1 VSTVPGPSVKEW
13 RDRLMPET
21 ALGMAMLIL
30 AFSVGAAFS
39 GVVFFSYY
47 QFRKDRTEEKV
58 NALTKDFNSN
68 FKNAIKTIQKS
79 GADAREQIQKE
90 LEPLQRIRAEGDTL
104 EALVKKVRPSLF
116 FVSSLDEGGAAT
128 VGTGFVVASDSN
140 QSLLLTSY
148 STVRAATHAPGPPIT
163 VRQGD
168 QQVKATLWTWQE
180 DKDLALLI
188 LQKGNVPRLPFA
200 PRSPVVKTGDRI
212 FALSGLG
219 ASGGSISQ
227 GFVADVSSAGIQH
240 DAAIGPSFQGGP
252 LLNSKGEVLAVAS
265 RTYTGN
271 LGFVTDDVF
280 FAIPIRAACDKV
292 LKCPS
297 DDEVSGA
304 GAKR

>member
-1 VSTVPGPSVKEW
+1 MVSEW
-13 RDRLMPET
+13 RERLLPQT

-47 QFRKDRTEEKV
+47 QFRKDKTSEKV
-58 NALTKDFNSN
+58 DALTKNFDSN
-68 FKNAIKTIQKS
+68 FKNAIKTIQKT
-79 GADAREQIQKE
+79 GVDAREQIQKE

-104 EALVKKVRPSLF
+104 ENLVKKTKSSLF

-148 STVRAATHAPGPPIT
+148 ATVRAATHQPGPPIT

-168 QQVKATLWTWQE
+168 QQIKATLWTWQE
-180 DKDLALLI
+180 DHDLALII
-188 LQKGNVPRLPFA
+188 LQKGNVPRLSFA
-200 PRSPVVKTGDRI
+200 PRAPPVKTGDRV
-212 FALSGLG
+212 FVLSGLG
-219 ASGGSISQ
+219 ASGGAITQ

-240 DAAIGPSFQGGP
+240 DAAVGPSFQGGP
-252 LLNSKGEVLAVAS
+252 LINSKGEVLAVAS
-265 RTYTGN
+265 RAYTGN
-271 LGFVTDDVF
+271 LGFQTDDVYF
-280 FAIPIRAACDKV
+280 GVPIRSACDKV
-292 LKCPS
+292 LRCPS

-304 GAKR
+304 GARR

>member
-1 VSTVPGPSVKEW
+1 MAKPTFAEW
-13 RDRLMPET
+13 RQRLMPET
-21 ALGMAMLIL
+21 ALGMAVIIL

-47 QFRKDRTEEKV
+47 QFRKDKTEEKV
-58 NALTKDFNSN
+58 NALTKDFNTN
-68 FKNAIKTIQKS
+68 FNNAIKTIQKS
-79 GADAREQIQKE
+79 GSDAKDEVAKA

-104 EALVKKVRPSLF
+104 DALVKKARSSLF
-116 FVSSLDEGGAAT
+116 FVSSLDETGAAT

-140 QSLLLTSY
+140 QTLLLTSY
-148 STVRAATHAPGPPIT
+148 TTVKAASHQPGPPIT

-168 QQVKATLWTWQE
+168 TPVKATLWTWQE

-188 LQKGNVPRLPFA
+188 LQKGNVPRLAFA
-200 PRSPVVKTGDRI
+200 PRSPPVKTGDRV

-219 ASGGSISQ
+219 ASGGAITQ

-240 DAAIGPSFQGGP
+240 DAAVGPSFQGGP
-252 LLNSKGEVLAVAS
+252 IVNSKGEVLGIAS

-271 LGFVTDDVF
+271 LGFVTDNVF
-280 FAIPIRAACDKV
+280 FAPPIRAACDKV

-297 DDEVSGA
+297 EDEVTGA
-304 GAKR
+304 GTKR

>member
-1 VSTVPGPSVKEW
+1 MVSEW
-13 RDRLMPET
+13 RERLMPHT

-47 QFRKDRTEEKV
+47 QFRKDKTEERVDSLDK
-58 NALTKDFNSN
+58 NFESN
-68 FKNAIKTIQKS
+68 FKNAIKTIQKTE
-79 GADAREQIQKE
+79 ADAREQIQKE

-104 EALVKKVRPSLF
+104 ENLIKKVSNSLF

-148 STVRAATHAPGPPIT
+148 STVRAASHQPGPAIT

-168 QQVKATLWTWQE
+168 QQVKAQLWTWQE
-180 DKDLALLI
+180 DKDLALI
-188 LQKGNVPRLPFA
+188 IVQKGNVPRISFA
-200 PRSPVVKTGDRI
+200 PRSPAVKTGDRV

-219 ASGGSISQ
+219 ASGGAISQ

-240 DAAIGPSFQGGP
+240 DAATGPSFQGGP
-252 LLNSKGEVLAVAS
+252 LLNSKGEVVGVAS

-271 LGFVTDDVF
+271 LGFVTDDVYF
-280 FAIPIRAACDKV
+280 GVPIRVACERV
-292 LKCPS
+292 LRCPS
-297 DDEVSGA
+297 DDEVGGA
-304 GAKR
+304 GARR

>member
-1 VSTVPGPSVKEW
+1 MVSEW
-13 RDRLMPET
+13 RERLRPQT

-30 AFSVGAAFS
+30 AFSVGSAFS

-58 NALTKDFNSN
+58 NALTKNFDSN

-79 GADAREQIQKE
+79 GADAKDQIQKE

-104 EALVKKVRPSLF
+104 EELVKKTKASLF
-116 FVSSLDEGGAAT
+116 FVSSLDETGAAT
-128 VGTGFVVASDSN
+128 VGTGFVVASDPN
-140 QSLLLTSY
+140 QTLVLTSY
-148 STVRAATHAPGPPIT
+148 ATVRAASHQPGPPIT

-168 QQVKATLWTWQE
+168 QAVKATLWTWQE
-180 DKDLALLI
+180 EKDLALLI
-188 LQKGNVPRLPFA
+188 LQKGNVPRLSFA
-200 PRSPVVKTGDRI
+200 PRTPAVKTGDRV

-219 ASGGSISQ
+219 ASGGAISQ

-252 LLNSKGEVLAVAS
+252 LVNSKGEVLAIAS
-265 RTYTGN
+265 RVYTGS
-271 LGFVTDDVF
+271 LGFVTDNVF
-280 FAIPIRAACDKV
+280 FAPPIRAACEKV
-292 LKCPS
+292 IKCPS
-297 DDEVSGA
+297 DAEVSGA